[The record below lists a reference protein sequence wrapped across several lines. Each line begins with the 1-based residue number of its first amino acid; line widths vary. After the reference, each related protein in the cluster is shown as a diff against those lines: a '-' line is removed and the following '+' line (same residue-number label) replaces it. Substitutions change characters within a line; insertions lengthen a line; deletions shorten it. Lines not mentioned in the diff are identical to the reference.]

1 MLNPI
6 AMEES
11 GLCRF
16 GKLEFTLVLLVGGS
30 GGGGFGFGQPEGRV
44 FTIALGGGGI

>member
-1 MLNPI
+1 MLLLNPI

-11 GLCRF
+11 GLCRL
-16 GKLEFTLVLLVGGS
+16 GKLEFTLVLLVGS
-30 GGGGFGFGQPEGRV
+30 GGGGFGQPEGRV